1 LELNPQKRYIIGV
14 DIGGTNTRASVAEKD
29 GRILSEGHRPTK
41 AMDGPD
47 ESIPQ
52 IIDAIREA
60 IENGKVSASDI
71 CGIGMGVPGRHKT
84 REGIVLWS
92 PNFKDWAGLQLLQPF
107 RDAFG
112 VPVFM
117 GNDVNVAALGE
128 FRFGAGS
135 GVNSMVMLT
144 LGTGIG
150 GGIILDGKLWKG
162 ANEGAGEI
170 GHQII
175 NPNGRLCGCGR
186 YGDLE
191 SEANQGGII
200 ERARRK
206 IQMGRKTSLVH
217 RVEGDPDALTP
228 EIIAEAAFEGDE
240 LSLEVLQETGYFVG
254 IGVANAINLLNPEM
268 VVIGGGIARAGFVLW
283 DPIMRTVKANALAE
297 ALEVCQVVP
306 SELRDDAGIL
316 GGVTLVLEEIES
328 CA

>member
-1 LELNPQKRYIIGV
+1 LELNPQKPYVIGV
-14 DIGGTNTRASVAEKD
+14 DIGGTNTRASVVAKD
-29 GRILSEGHRPTK
+29 GGIVSEGHRPTK

-60 IENGKVSASDI
+60 IENAKVSASDI
-71 CGIGMGVPGRHKT
+71 CGIGMGVPGRHKS

-107 RDAFG
+107 KDAFG

-117 GNDVNVAALGE
+117 GNDVNVASLGE

-316 GGVTLVLEEIES
+316 GGVTLVLEEMES

>member
-1 LELNPQKRYIIGV
+1 MELNPNKRYVVGV
-14 DIGGTNTRASVAEKD
+14 DIGGTNTRASVVEKD
-29 GRILSEGHRPTK
+29 GRIVSEGHRPTK
-41 AMDGPD
+41 AMEGPD

-60 IENGKVSASDI
+60 MDNAGVTADDV
-71 CGIGMGVPGRHKT
+71 CGVGMGVPGRHKS

-92 PNFKDWAGLQLLQPF
+92 PNFKDWGGLQLLQPL
-107 RDAFG
+107 REALG
-112 VPVFM
+112 LPVFM

-128 FRFGAGS
+128 FRFGAGKDVS
-135 GVNSMVMLT
+135 SMVMMT

-170 GHQII
+170 GHQIV
-175 NPNGRLCGCGR
+175 NPNGRLCGCGL

-191 SEANQGGII
+191 SEGSQGGII
-200 ERARRK
+200 DRARRK
-206 IQMGRKTSLVH
+206 IQLGRKTSLMH
-217 RVEGDPDALTP
+217 KVECNLDALTP
-228 EIIAEAAFEGDE
+228 AIIGEAAFEGDE
-240 LSLEVLQETGYFVG
+240 LALEVMQETGFWVG
-254 IGVANAINLLNPEM
+254 IGVANVINFLNPEM
-268 VVIGGGIARAGFVLW
+268 VVIGGGISRAGFVLW

-306 SELRDDAGIL
+306 SQLGDDAGIL
-316 GGVTLVLEEIES
+316 GGVTLVLEEMES

>member
-1 LELNPQKRYIIGV
+1 MELNPQKPYVIGV
-14 DIGGTNTRASVAEKD
+14 DIGGTNTRASVVAKD
-29 GRILSEGHRPTK
+29 GGIVSEGHRPTK

-60 IENGKVSASDI
+60 IENAKVSASDI
-71 CGIGMGVPGRHKT
+71 CGIGMGVPGRHKS

-107 RDAFG
+107 KDAFG

-117 GNDVNVAALGE
+117 GNDVNVASLGE

-316 GGVTLVLEEIES
+316 GGVTLVLEEMES

>member
-1 LELNPQKRYIIGV
+1 MELNPQKPYIIGV
-14 DIGGTNTRASVAEKD
+14 DIGGTNTRASVVEKD
-29 GRILSEGHRPTK
+29 GHILSEGHRPTK

-60 IENGKVSASDI
+60 IENAKVSASDI

-84 REGIVLWS
+84 LEGVVLWS
-92 PNFKDWAGLQLLQPF
+92 PNFKDWAGLQLLQPI
-107 RDAFG
+107 RDAFD

-128 FRFGAGS
+128 FRFGAGKD
-135 GVNSMVMLT
+135 VNSMVMMT

-162 ANEGAGEI
+162 ASEGAGEI

-191 SEANQGGII
+191 AEANQGGII

-206 IQMGRKTSLVH
+206 MRMGRKTGLVS
-217 RVEGDPDALTP
+217 RVEGNLDDLTP
-228 EIIAEAAFEGDE
+228 AIIAEAAFEGDE
-240 LSLEVLQETGYFVG
+240 VSREVMQETGYFVG
-254 IGVANAINLLNPEM
+254 IGVANAINFLNPEM
-268 VVIGGGIARAGFVLW
+268 VVIGGGISRAGFVLW

-306 SELRDDAGIL
+306 SQCGDDAGIL

>member
-1 LELNPQKRYIIGV
+1 MELNSQKRYIIGV
-14 DIGGTNTRASVAEKD
+14 DIGGTNTRASVVEKD
-29 GRILSEGHRPTK
+29 GRILGEGHRPTK

-60 IENGKVSASDI
+60 MDGAKVEASDL
-71 CGIGMGVPGRHKT
+71 CGIGMGVPGRHRS

-92 PNFKDWAGLQLLQPF
+92 PNFRDWVGLQLLQPF

-206 IQMGRKTSLVH
+206 IQMGRKTSA
-217 RVEGDPDALTP
+217 RPQ
-228 EIIAEAAFEGDE
+228 
-240 LSLEVLQETGYFVG
+240 S
-254 IGVANAINLLNPEM
+254 
-268 VVIGGGIARAGFVLW
+268 GG
-283 DPIMRTVKANALAE
+283 
-297 ALEVCQVVP
+297 
-306 SELRDDAGIL
+306 
-316 GGVTLVLEEIES
+316 
-328 CA
+328 